1 MISTQDRADVL
12 SLYNEYVT
20 FGAFPE
26 LVDIKNKRAFLS
38 SIYQTIYLG
47 DIITR
52 NKISNDF
59 AIKLILKKIAESV
72 TKPLSFSR
80 LTNILKS
87 TGMAIGKQTVI
98 NYVGYMTDSYLLFTL
113 QNYAAKLVDKET
125 SPKYY
130 FMDNGKKFTL
140 GESTLKDLIDGG
152 IPFEQNSLNN
162 SGNNVN
168 KNYETDRY
176 TADIN
181 DYVTMQFMFGN
192 FTDSE
197 QKAED
202 CVLSYVRYSHLFVPN
217 PDYDASMNAEISEMM
232 LDGAKQVNFSFPT
245 TITKDQLLE
254 KCSENAEVDGKIVK
268 YSVDSE
274 VYMGSSGYTFEFDD
288 TTGQLKEVR
297 ISWLP

>member
-1 MISTQDRADVL
+1 MRNKKMMLAGFVTLMMGVSLAGCGNDDNAAKNSVTTDQVTETETEAETEETENGAEGYSYEETSDYDAGSEETTEFTMPVYEDFTLESGLSENYADL
-12 SLYNEYVT
+12 DN
-20 FGAFPE
+20 
-26 LVDIKNKRAFLS
+26 RAFV
-38 SIYQTIYLG
+38 Y
-47 DIITR
+47 
-52 NKISNDF
+52 
-59 AIKLILKKIAESV
+59 
-72 TKPLSFSR
+72 
-80 LTNILKS
+80 
-87 TGMAIGKQTVI
+87 
-98 NYVGYMTDSYLLFTL
+98 
-113 QNYAAKLVDKET
+113 
-125 SPKYY
+125 
-130 FMDNGKKFTL
+130 NGKKFTL

-152 IPFEQNSLNN
+152 IPFEQNSVNN

-168 KNYETDRY
+168 KNYETERY
-176 TADIN
+176 TARIN

-202 CVLSYVRYSHLFVPN
+202 CVLSYVRYSHLYVPH
-217 PDYDASMNAEISEMM
+217 PDYEASMNAEISEMM

-254 KCSENAEVDGKIVK
+254 KCSENAEEDGKVVK